1 MSNENDTVGYV
12 AEYLQNLRLL
22 NLKVPSKQLDNGQEE
37 TGEYSKQIRE
47 PQIFKN
53 VYGVEHT
60 PKEKCAQRC
69 VRKKALGEEEFV

>member
-22 NLKVPSKQLDNGQEE
+22 NLRVPSKQLDNGQEE
-37 TGEYSKQIRE
+37 TGEYSKQVRE